1 MNSFVDVRG
10 LTKSYGKPSDGR
22 AVSDI
27 SFSVPEGKL
36 TTLLGPSGCGK
47 TTTLRCI
54 AGLERPD
61 CAEISIA
68 GEPVVSTSR
77 GISVPPEKR
86 GIGMVFQ
93 SYAVWPHMTVFDNV
107 AFPLRMRGDS
117 RDKVQR
123 QVNEVLELVGLHGL
137 GGRYATK
144 LSGGQQQRIAL
155 ARALV
160 FRPRLLLLDEPLS
173 NLDAKLRERMRSEL
187 LRLQREVGITA
198 IYVTHDQEEAMS
210 ISDQIIILRAG
221 RIEQLGDPR
230 AIHRYPANAFVA
242 DFIGV
247 ANFLEGTIVDS
258 NASGGIGTVE
268 VDDGIHKV
276 SLRCSFT
283 EARAAGERALLCLR
297 WERLEIVNEKPAP
310 NGINVLSGK
319 LVSAQFLGS
328 YTDCRVTVGTRE
340 IRVKGP
346 EDLNCKPSDPIY
358 MCFHPEDCLVLPRN
372 GNPLAEPPRP

>member
-1 MNSFVDVRG
+1 MNSFVEVRG
-10 LTKSYGKPSDGR
+10 LTKSHGKPSDGR
-22 AVSDI
+22 AVSNV

-47 TTTLRCI
+47 TTILRCI

-61 CAEISIA
+61 HAEITIA
-68 GEPVVSTSR
+68 GESVVSTGR
-77 GISVPPEKR
+77 GISVPAEKR

-93 SYAVWPHMTVFDNV
+93 SYTVWPHMTVFDNV

-144 LSGGQQQRIAL
+144 LSGGQQQWVAL

-160 FRPRLLLLDEPLS
+160 FHPRLLLLDEPLG

-187 LRLQREVGITA
+187 VRHQREVGITA
-198 IYVTHDQEEAMS
+198 IYATHDQEEAMS
-210 ISDQIIILRAG
+210 ISDQIIILRDG
-221 RIEQLGDPR
+221 RIEQLGDPST
-230 AIHRYPANAFVA
+230 IHRYPANAFVA

-247 ANFLEGTIVDS
+247 ANFLEGTIVDGS
-258 NASGGIGTVE
+258 APNGIGTVE
-268 VDDGIHKV
+268 VDDGLQKAT
-276 SLRCSFT
+276 LRCSFT
-283 EARAAGERALLCLR
+283 EERAAGERALLCLR
-297 WERLEIVNEKPAP
+297 WERLEIVNEKPVP

-319 LVSAQFLGS
+319 LISAQFLGA

-346 EDLNCKPSDPIY
+346 EDLHCKPSDPVY
-358 MCFHPEDCLVLPRN
+358 MCFHPKDCLVLPRN
-372 GNPLAEPPRP
+372 GDRLADLANQ